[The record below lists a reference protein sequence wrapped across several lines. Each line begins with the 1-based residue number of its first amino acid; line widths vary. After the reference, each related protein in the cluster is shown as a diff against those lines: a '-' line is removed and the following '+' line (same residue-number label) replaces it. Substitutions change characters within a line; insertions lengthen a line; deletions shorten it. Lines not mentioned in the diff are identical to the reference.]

1 MNESILLDQIS
12 KQDVI
17 EWFGLIT
24 GIIYVILAVYEKPS
38 CWIFGILSSV
48 AIAWKSFVDYKLIA
62 DGFLQIFYVIIGFIG
77 IWNWISGR
85 VGQHEKPIT
94 ESPFVFHLVAI
105 SFCLLLSIPLSSFLI
120 HYAGAKYGFPDTAIS
135 LLSICA
141 TILLVQKDVH
151 NWIYWIILDI
161 MLMWLYYISG
171 GYLFALLLLIY
182 TLIAIVGFIQWR
194 HQLRIYSPRGG
205 RFG

>member
-1 MNESILLDQIS
+1 MNKTILLDQLA
-12 KQDVI
+12 KQDAI

-38 CWIFGILSSV
+38 CWIFGILSSI

-62 DGFLQIFYVIIGFIG
+62 DGFLQVFYVIIGIIG
-77 IWNWISGR
+77 IWNWINGR

-94 ESPFVFHLVAI
+94 ESPIVFHLIAI
-105 SFCLLLSIPLSSFLI
+105 SFCLLVSIPLSSILI
-120 HYAGAKYGFPDTAIS
+120 QYAGAKYGFPDTVIS
-135 LLSICA
+135 LLSIWA

-151 NWIYWIILDI
+151 NWIYWVILDI

-194 HQLRIYSPRGG
+194 NHLRIYSPGK
-205 RFG
+205 